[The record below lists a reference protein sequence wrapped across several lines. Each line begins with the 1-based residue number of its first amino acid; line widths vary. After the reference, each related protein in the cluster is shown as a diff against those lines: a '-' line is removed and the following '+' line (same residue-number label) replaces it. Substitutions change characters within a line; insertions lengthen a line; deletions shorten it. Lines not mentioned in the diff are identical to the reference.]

1 MVVDIVLLVMG
12 VGVFLTPIIGYLLG
26 NKERYL
32 GYFTALIQLIALIYI
47 YIYLFKGGSL
57 SEQFYLFNSP
67 VSSILVF
74 DGLSLF
80 FTTVFLIIGFISS
93 IHSIGYMSHDR
104 NLTIYYTL
112 YLLMMLGLV
121 GLSMAYDLFTFF
133 VFWEAMAISSYV
145 LVAFRYHLDEPV
157 EAGMKYLIMSG
168 VGSLLMLYA
177 ITLIYGVV
185 GSLRLDYIIQYMS
198 SFMSIGNYGLLMVPA
213 AIISLLM
220 VGFGIKAAYFPFWT
234 WLPDAH
240 PAAPSPI
247 SALLSGIVIKAG
259 ILGIMR
265 FVLPVVSNSRYAASF
280 GAPIYVLAIL
290 TMTIPNIMALMQD
303 DIKRLLAYSSIV
315 NIGFILIGLA
325 SYSYGSYY
333 YGAASALSHVF
344 SHALGKA
351 LGFLAVG
358 GIIYSM
364 ETREIRKMFGLG
376 RHRPLVAL
384 ALTMALLSL
393 AGMPPLP
400 GFWSKWLLILGAI
413 DSGLWWLAFFGVF
426 NSVLAVLYYLWLIQR
441 IFFAEPTDEVLSS
454 GEVHPAIKVS
464 LIVLMG
470 FMIIIGLYP
479 QFMYGLAFNASK
491 ALAPLLHV

>member
-1 MVVDIVLLVMG
+1 MMFVVDILLIMG
-12 VGVFLTPIIGYLLG
+12 VGAFLTPILGYVLG
-26 NKERYL
+26 DRERYL
-32 GYFTALIQLIALIYI
+32 GYYAALIHLITLLYI
-47 YIYLFKGGSL
+47 YYRVFVEGAPHEL
-57 SEQFYLFNSP
+57 FYLFSTP
-67 VSSILVF
+67 VSSTMIF
-74 DGLSLF
+74 DNLSLF
-80 FTTVFLIIGFISS
+80 FTTVFLLIGLVSS

-133 VFWEAMAISSYV
+133 VFWEAMAISSYI

-168 VGSLLMLYA
+168 VGSLLVLYA
-177 ITLIYGVV
+177 ITLTYGLV
-185 GSLRLDYIIQYMS
+185 GSLRVDFIMQYIT
-198 SFMSIGNYGLLMVPA
+198 SFMTFSSLEYLIIPASVITLL
-213 AIISLLM
+213 L

-259 ILGIMR
+259 ILGILR
-265 FVLPVVSNSRYAASF
+265 FVLPIMYQKPAVF
-280 GAPIYVLAIL
+280 GPSIYVIAAL
-290 TMTIPNIMALMQD
+290 TMTIPNIIALMQE

-315 NIGFILIGLA
+315 NIGFILIGIT
-325 SYSYGSYY
+325 SYVYGSTY
-333 YGAASALSHVF
+333 YGAASSLSHVF
-344 SHALGKA
+344 SHAMGKG

-364 ETREIRKMFGLG
+364 ETREIKKLYGLG
-376 RHRPLVAL
+376 RKRPLVAM

-400 GFWSKWLLILGAI
+400 GFWSKWLLILSAV
-413 DSGLWWLAFFGVF
+413 DSGLWWLAFIGVV

-441 IFFAEPTDEVLSS
+441 LFFSEPTRDVLESH
-454 GEVHPAIKVS
+454 EVHPAIKVS
-464 LIVLMG
+464 LIILIGIMVV
-470 FMIIIGLYP
+470 IGLYP
-479 QFMYGLAFNASK
+479 QILYQLAFMAAETLSPIFRI
-491 ALAPLLHV
+491 L

>member
-1 MVVDIVLLVMG
+1 MIENILLIMG
-12 VGVFLTPIIGYLLG
+12 VGAFVTPLLGYLLG
-26 NKERYL
+26 DRERYL
-32 GYFTALIQLIALIYI
+32 GVFVAAVHLFALGYI
-47 YIYLFKGGSL
+47 YWSL
-57 SEQFYLFNSP
+57 LMRGTLKDMFYLFSSP

-74 DGLSLF
+74 DPLSLF
-80 FTTVFLIIGFISS
+80 FVTVFLIVGFIASV
-93 IHSIGYMSHDR
+93 HSIGYMSHDR

-112 YLLMMLGLV
+112 FLLMMLGLV

-168 VGSLLMLYA
+168 VGSLLVLYA
-177 ITLIYGVV
+177 ITLVYGFV
-185 GSLRLDYIIQYMS
+185 GSLRVDFIVQYVMAYAT
-198 SFMSIGNYGLLMVPA
+198 FQGIEYLLVPA
-213 AIISLLM
+213 MIVTLLL

-265 FVLPVVSNSRYAASF
+265 FVLPMISNIPQATAF
-280 GAPIYVLAIL
+280 GTPIYVVAIL
-290 TMTIPNIMALMQD
+290 TMTVPNIIALMQD

-315 NIGFILIGLA
+315 NIGFILIGIT
-325 SYSYGSYY
+325 SYVYGSPY

-344 SHALGKA
+344 SHALGKG

-358 GIIYSM
+358 GIIYSL
-364 ETREIRKMFGLG
+364 ETREIKKLRGLG
-376 RHRPLVAL
+376 RHRPLTAL

-400 GFWSKWLLILGAI
+400 GFWSKWLLILSAI
-413 DSGLWWLAFFGVF
+413 HSGLWWLAFVGVF

-441 IFFAEPTDEVLSS
+441 LFFAEPTEYVLQSR
-454 GEVHPAIKVS
+454 EVHPAIKVS
-464 LIVLMG
+464 LMMLMG
-470 FMIIIGLYP
+470 LMVIIGLYP
-479 QFMYGLAFNASK
+479 QIMYQLSFAAASVI
-491 ALAPLLHV
+491 APLLHT